1 MNNRW
6 RADLI
11 RYTLVILI
19 IMVGVIASLKATGTR
34 PGGLTPGNISTLEK
48 SAEKEW
54 LDCFSAC
61 NCRVRIKPISEKK
74 CIVLATLD
82 WKDDD
87 SHNELIIKGILN
99 HRDRRQ
105 LRDKNTDSL

>member
-6 RADLI
+6 RSDLI
-11 RYTLVILI
+11 RYTLVIVI
-19 IMVGVIASLKATGTR
+19 IMVGVIASLKSTGIR
-34 PGGLTPGNISTLEK
+34 SGGLAPGSLSAFEK
-48 SAEKEW
+48 GAEEDW
-54 LDCFSAC
+54 LDCFGAC

-87 SHNELIIKGILN
+87 SHNELIIKGILS
-99 HRDRRQ
+99 HGDRRQ
-105 LRDKNTDSL
+105 LRERDSNNL